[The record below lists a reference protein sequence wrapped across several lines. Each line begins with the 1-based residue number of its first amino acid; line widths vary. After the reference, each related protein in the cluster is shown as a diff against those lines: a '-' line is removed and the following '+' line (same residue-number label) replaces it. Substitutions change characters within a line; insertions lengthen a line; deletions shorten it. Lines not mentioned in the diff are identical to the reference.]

1 MNELILLL
9 LIATG
14 LSMDAFS
21 LSLGYGTIG
30 LKTQDNLK
38 ISIFVGIFHFFMP
51 LIGLYIGTTITN
63 ILHINPHFIMGII
76 LLFISLQMFI
86 EMIKE
91 EKKELN
97 IKFIYLIIFS
107 LSVSLDSFS
116 TGIGLEAITNNYL
129 LSSSIFSIISF
140 SFTYLGLIL
149 GKYST
154 KILGKYAQI
163 LGILLLSIIGIVNL
177 CKIVT

>member
-1 MNELILLL
+1 MKEFIVLII
-9 LIATG
+9 IAIG

-21 LSLGYGTIG
+21 LALGYGTIG
-30 LKTQDNLK
+30 LKNRDTFK
-38 ISIFVGIFHFFMP
+38 VSIFVGLFHFFMP
-51 LIGLYIGTTITN
+51 LIGLFIGKQITN
-63 ILHINPHFIMGII
+63 FLNINPHFIMGII
-76 LLFISLQMFI
+76 LLLISMQMLI

-91 EKKELN
+91 EEKTLN
-97 IKFIYLIIFS
+97 IKMIYLLAFA

-129 LSSSIFSIISF
+129 LSSIIFSITSF

-154 KILGKYAQI
+154 KVLGKYAKI

-177 CKIVT
+177 CKI